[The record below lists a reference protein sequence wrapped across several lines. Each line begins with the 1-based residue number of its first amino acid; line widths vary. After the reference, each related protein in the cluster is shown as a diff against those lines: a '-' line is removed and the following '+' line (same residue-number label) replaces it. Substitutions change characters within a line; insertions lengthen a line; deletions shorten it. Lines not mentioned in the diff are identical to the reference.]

1 CSVYQGVTLFTH
13 GLFNLYLI
21 LISVKMLVNSKPVDN
36 FNLNLTIEIW
46 NLRQDFGEVKFI
58 QIFREENSRADS
70 LVNRELSSQNRL
82 F

>member
-1 CSVYQGVTLFTH
+1 MY
-13 GLFNLYLI
+13 
-21 LISVKMLVNSKPVDN
+21 VNSKSVDN

-70 LVNRELSSQNRL
+70 LVNRELDSQNRQVISRIL
-82 F
+82 YLAIICLGL

>member
-1 CSVYQGVTLFTH
+1 
-13 GLFNLYLI
+13 
-21 LISVKMLVNSKPVDN
+21 MDN

-70 LVNRELSSQNRL
+70 LVNRELDSQNRL